1 MIKQYQETN
10 PMCRIMLKIFYH
22 HLEIFYKFDDTL
34 CVLVSQWWDNTSI
47 SLITLYSR
55 LVSKSVY
62 ILSKL

>member
-34 CVLVSQWWDNTSI
+34 CVLVSQ
-47 SLITLYSR
+47 
-55 LVSKSVY
+55 
-62 ILSKL
+62 